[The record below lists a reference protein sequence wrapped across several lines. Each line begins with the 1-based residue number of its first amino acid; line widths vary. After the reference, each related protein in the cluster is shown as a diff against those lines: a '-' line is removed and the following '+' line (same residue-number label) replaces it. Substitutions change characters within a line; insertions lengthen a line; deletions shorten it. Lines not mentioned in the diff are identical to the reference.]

1 MHKTTTFK
9 PPLLTVSDSCHLDA
23 VFISFSFL
31 RFSLISKNIDMS
43 PPANIIHFCVHPRPP
58 PPPSQRSVIY
68 LATIVFLSP
77 KQKPAPE
84 NQPIGGRWFPPNR
97 KISRQN
103 SFPGVARGGGDTLLF
118 TWFMMMMTSFFCWG
132 RGRFFCRWLVTV
144 ELDFT
149 WCQQII
155 RKLYIFP

>member
-58 PPPSQRSVIY
+58 PPISQRSVIY

-103 SFPGVARGGGDTLLF
+103 SFPGVARGGGGHSVVHMVYDDDDFFFFGGGGSSSADDLWQLSL
-118 TWFMMMMTSFFCWG
+118 TS
-132 RGRFFCRWLVTV
+132 RGVS
-144 ELDFT
+144 
-149 WCQQII
+149 
-155 RKLYIFP
+155 K